1 MDRAIP
7 AAQKHSLL
15 GGNTDTAWLK
25 VVALVFMLIDHLG
38 VAVFGNLTEM
48 RILGR
53 IALPIYAWCLVVG
66 CEYTHNIFRYALR
79 LLLLAAISQPMN
91 MIALSNPWTKLNIL
105 FLLFLGVAAIAGIR
119 EKKYGSQLW
128 APVLCYLIL
137 GFVNVDYGWRGFTF
151 ILLLYLARKNKAGLA
166 ATFLAYALFWGMSS
180 SGVNEI
186 AGMPLAF
193 LAWPGIGTALQPL
206 FRIQGMVWLALPF
219 ILIPTQ
225 NNVKMPKWLGYGL
238 YPLHLVAIAIIRLLM
253 GTSLTNLLSVLWK
266 LN

>member
-91 MIALSNPWTKLNIL
+91 MGSGIL
-105 FLLFLGVAAIAGIR
+105 QAVGDTRRPLYFLIFSAVVNTVLDLVFVLQFHLGVAGVAYATIIAQFLSAALILIVLSQDNAPYGIR
-119 EKKYGSQLW
+119 WGHLRVSPDLFRE
-128 APVLCYLIL
+128 IL
-137 GFVNVDYGWRGFTF
+137 R
-151 ILLLYLARKNKAGLA
+151 I
-166 ATFLAYALFWGMSS
+166 
-180 SGVNEI
+180 
-186 AGMPLAF
+186 GMPS
-193 LAWPGIGTALQPL
+193 ALQQAITS
-206 FRIQGMVWLALPF
+206 FSNIFVQGYINSFGSACMSLQSVMTCSRLP
-219 ILIPTQ
+219 IS
-225 NNVKMPKWLGYGL
+225 
-238 YPLHLVAIAIIRLLM
+238 RL
-253 GTSLTNLLSVLWK
+253 
-266 LN
+266 